1 MRTCNVTFD
10 FLWTSGDKS
19 QRLSESSMA
28 SHEKRNYFRCV
39 RGSCSSTITF
49 SLKRKRK
56 KEKEGL
62 WINFYFNRCQK
73 KCFPSVCPHSFFTLL
88 SLIAVHT
95 GNTHTGADAV
105 NSLFF
110 FLNTLVLTCFGNH
123 SWDNCIGLMLISN
136 RRVQYALTVRRK
148 IRKLYVSNRHGRA
161 DRCLWQPVPALWPIS
176 RYLEHRC
183 Y

>member
-10 FLWTSGDKS
+10 FLWTFWWQISAAVRVFYGITWEKELLS
-19 QRLSESSMA
+19 LCERLMFK
-28 SHEKRNYFRCV
+28 HNYLF
-39 RGSCSSTITF
+39 F
-49 SLKRKRK
+49 KKKKKKRKRGSVDK
-56 KEKEGL
+56 FLLQSLSKE
-62 WINFYFNRCQK
+62 
-73 KCFPSVCPHSFFTLL
+73 VL
-88 SLIAVHT
+88 SLSLSTQFLHT
-95 GNTHTGADAV
+95 AFTHCCAHRKHTHGRWCCKF
-105 NSLFF
+105 SLF

>member
-1 MRTCNVTFD
+1 MF
-10 FLWTSGDKS
+10 K
-19 QRLSESSMA
+19 
-28 SHEKRNYFRCV
+28 HNYLF
-39 RGSCSSTITF
+39 F
-49 SLKRKRK
+49 KKKKKKRK
-56 KEKEGL
+56 KEGL

-123 SWDNCIGLMLISN
+123 S
-136 RRVQYALTVRRK
+136 
-148 IRKLYVSNRHGRA
+148 
-161 DRCLWQPVPALWPIS
+161 
-176 RYLEHRC
+176 
-183 Y
+183 

>member
-56 KEKEGL
+56 KRKRGSVDKFLLQSLSKE
-62 WINFYFNRCQK
+62 
-73 KCFPSVCPHSFFTLL
+73 VL
-88 SLIAVHT
+88 SLSLSTQFLHT
-95 GNTHTGADAV
+95 AFTHCCAHRKHTHGRWCCKF
-105 NSLFF
+105 SFF

-176 RYLEHRC
+176 RYLEYRC